1 MDTIILD
8 AISIVTI
15 YVVGQATGML
25 LMAVAIWA
33 NGMRRKS
40 NEDDNTCEKD

>member
-1 MDTIILD
+1 MEGIILD

-15 YVVGQATGML
+15 YVIGQGTGML

-33 NGMRRKS
+33 KGMRRKCD
-40 NEDDNTCEKD
+40 EDDITCEED